1 MFRAAEA
8 ESRVAGLTAELQAA
22 QHAEQARLLLLS
34 YLTLEQRWLL
44 SSASWERVPN
54 KSDVQITKTTWESP
68 RVAAAKAGVDIYIHQ
83 SVIVQTKGESVG
95 LMGHA

>member
-1 MFRAAEA
+1 MLRPLCSGLPKP

-54 KSDVQITKTTWESP
+54 KSDVQITKTT
-68 RVAAAKAGVDIYIHQ
+68 
-83 SVIVQTKGESVG
+83 
-95 LMGHA
+95 